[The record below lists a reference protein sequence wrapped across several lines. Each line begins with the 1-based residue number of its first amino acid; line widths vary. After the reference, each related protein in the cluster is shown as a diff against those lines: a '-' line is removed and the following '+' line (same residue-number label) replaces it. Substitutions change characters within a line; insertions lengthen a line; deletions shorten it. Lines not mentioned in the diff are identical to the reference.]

1 MGGSNRMKSGDLV
14 RYATNDLVHQVG
26 DYPKTVQLWN
36 NEGLLVSFD
45 KTQRMCEILDN
56 KTGKIVRRHC
66 SDVQLVKV
74 GHESR

>member
-1 MGGSNRMKSGDLV
+1 MKAGDLV
-14 RYATNDLVHQVG
+14 RYATTDIELQIG
-26 DYPKTVQLWN
+26 GYPRNVRRWH

-56 KTGKIVRRHC
+56 TSGRIIRKHC

-74 GHESR
+74 GRV